1 MAWGAAYETPDE
13 QAEKQAQREAAARV
27 DQRRQ
32 MSAYEQQAIDV
43 LREAATAL
51 SAIAEVFVA
60 MNEREIASERAVS
73 DEDIE
78 ERAAC
83 LYYAAHGDHARAWE
97 SLPLTPIPGGLREL
111 FVRMARASYGLR
123 DQGITGGEAGDASA
137 GPGDP
142 SGPARPE
149 TYRCS
154 EMECPGHLVY
164 PDDSSDSN

>member
-32 MSAYEQQAIDV
+32 MSAFEQQAIDV
-43 LREAATAL
+43 LREV
-51 SAIAEVFVA
+51 SEAIAQIA
-60 MNEREIASERAVS
+60 EIVTVRTHPTGRYCPDCGAEQ
-73 DEDIE
+73 
-78 ERAAC
+78 
-83 LYYAAHGDHARAWE
+83 
-97 SLPLTPIPGGLREL
+97 PI
-111 FVRMARASYGLR
+111 LR

-154 EMECPGHLVY
+154 EMECPGHPV
-164 PDDSSDSN
+164 DSANSN